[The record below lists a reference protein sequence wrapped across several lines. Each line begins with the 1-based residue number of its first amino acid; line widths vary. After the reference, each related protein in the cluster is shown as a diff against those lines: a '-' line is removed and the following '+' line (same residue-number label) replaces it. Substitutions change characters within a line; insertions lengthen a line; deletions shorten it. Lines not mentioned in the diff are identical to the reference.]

1 MVPRPSPELASSAAT
16 KGERSRLRLLALA
29 IDQFGA
35 GGYRSTRV
43 SEIARAAGLTQA
55 TAYAYFDN
63 KESLFVAAV
72 DADATELIL
81 AAHATLTEHLA
92 VDRFRA
98 FLAALYL
105 ELDHHPLTRRV
116 LDGGEPG
123 VLPRLTGLPALR
135 LTTSLIVAD
144 LQAGQTAGNVRQDV
158 DVLALGD
165 GIEAIILSLLIGAVQ
180 AGGVYQTR
188 HQLGVD
194 AAFDAM
200 LRPPD

>member
-1 MVPRPSPELASSAAT
+1 MAPRPSLELTGSAAT
-16 KGERSRLRLLALA
+16 KGGRTRQRLLALA
-29 IDQFGA
+29 IDHFGA
-35 GGYRSTRV
+35 RGYRSTSV

-105 ELDHHPLTRRV
+105 GLDSHPLARRV
-116 LDGGEPG
+116 LDGGEPD
-123 VLPRLTGLPALR
+123 VLPRLAGLPALR
-135 LTTSLIVAD
+135 LTTALIVSD
-144 LQAGQTAGNVRQDV
+144 LQAGQADGNVRQDV
-158 DVLALGD
+158 DILALGD
-165 GIEAIILSLLIGAVQ
+165 GIEAIILGLLVGAVQ
-180 AGGVYQTR
+180 SGGSYQTR
-188 HQLGVD
+188 YRLGVD

-200 LRPPD
+200 LRPLD